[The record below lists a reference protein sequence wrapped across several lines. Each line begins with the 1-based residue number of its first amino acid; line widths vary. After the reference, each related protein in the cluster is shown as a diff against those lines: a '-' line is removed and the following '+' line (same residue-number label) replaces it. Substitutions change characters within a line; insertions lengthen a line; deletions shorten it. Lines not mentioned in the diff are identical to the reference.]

1 MKRTRKTRKTVFLLI
16 AVMMIS
22 LLGGCARKFDAAGY
36 TQAVLDVSFKNE
48 TAQYI
53 KMTGASKDAAEK
65 IFSKNID
72 AVMGVEALKLPKD
85 LQNKFRKLF
94 ENLVKDVKYTVGK
107 AVEDKNK
114 NFTVDVKIEPILLAD
129 SFTEFQKQ
137 TKDYANKVSNDVM
150 NGAAA
155 PTQEEMQNH
164 VYELYYNILKKAVDD
179 GIKYG
184 KPETVTVNVN
194 KTKGKIY
201 EIMQSDMNTVTTK
214 LISQK

>member
-1 MKRTRKTRKTVFLLI
+1 MKTTRKTVFLLI

-22 LLGGCARKFDAAGY
+22 LLGGCARKFDAASY
-36 TQAVLDVSFKNE
+36 TQAVLDVSFKNQTE
-48 TAQYI
+48 QYI
-53 KMTGASKDAAEK
+53 KMTGSSKDAAEK

-85 LQNKFRKLF
+85 LQDKFRKLY

-114 NFTVDVKIEPILLAD
+114 NFTIDVKIEPILLGD
-129 SFTEFQKQ
+129 SLTEFQKQ

-150 NGAAA
+150 NGAAV
-155 PTQEEMQNH
+155 PTQEEMQKH
-164 VYELYYNILKKAVDD
+164 VYELYYNILKKTVDD

-184 KPETVTVNVN
+184 KPETVPIHVN

-201 EIMQSDMNTVTTK
+201 EIAQSDMNIVIRK